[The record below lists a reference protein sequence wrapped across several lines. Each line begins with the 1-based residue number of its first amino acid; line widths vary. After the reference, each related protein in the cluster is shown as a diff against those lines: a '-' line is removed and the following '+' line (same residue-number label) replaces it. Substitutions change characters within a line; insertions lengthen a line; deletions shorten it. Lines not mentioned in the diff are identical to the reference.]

1 MTIDLGTQ
9 GRLGRSDLYRRAGP
23 QGFAGWGRRK
33 SRGAIEGSFADTTKA
48 SPPGSRWTGGKP
60 ARVDNRKAG
69 TDQQAAR
76 GKRTFR
82 GTAAG
87 TAARRICLGRAQECR
102 GETALPRKL
111 HANRGLIGTCFTAG
125 SKKPRGVRVCVSAGH
140 RSADPPVAPLTPHY
154 FSDQTEFW
162 ARRTGSLNRALTRS
176 GCACHD
182 LGNRLQHQT
191 A

>member
-1 MTIDLGTQ
+1 LQRIQDIKNIDLGTQ
-9 GRLGRSDLYRRAGP
+9 GRLGRSDLYRRVGS
-23 QGFAGWGRRK
+23 QDFAGWGRRK

-60 ARVDNRKAG
+60 ARVDVRKAG

-82 GTAAG
+82 GPAAG

-125 SKKPRGVRVCVSAGH
+125 SNKPRGVRVCVSAGH

-154 FSDQTEFW
+154 FSKSQSIGRPS
-162 ARRTGSLNRALTRS
+162 ARHSESRS
-176 GCACHD
+176 IV
-182 LGNRLQHQT
+182 R
-191 A
+191 